1 MLLFDVCRGGI
12 AFCCCSFLV
21 PAISSPGPGWL
32 STQGLIKMAANRA
45 RGVGDHWNI
54 AASPS
59 FHFSIQNQQSEFIP
73 HTVPWLCISPYV
85 KWPTRNRN
93 RPLPKG
99 VSKSTPIVVMGG
111 LPWKPI
117 PVYVYYGTRR
127 ALLNHGL
134 SEKHLSR
141 LILRAL
147 GYRLS
152 YMSLANWR
160 WRSRP
165 AGRCLKDWHESESQ
179 SWRGHPRLHR
189 RICPGQTTRLIND
202 NSAARIHYN
211 LVIMAHRHPH
221 PDANPFRLSLK
232 YSIQNFFKPESLQK
246 KLEPYS
252 RPLNR
257 QNTHNYHWHQLT
269 EIPHSSEDVR
279 KANAYSYRIL
289 NGPRN
294 FLRMNTT
301 WGSCMTYLSIE
312 LIAPAVRRLLHQPLH
327 PRIRSRYYS
336 STDVQRSASRP
347 SSTLLLPCSAC
358 FSGRGHI
365 YRGGRKGI
373 FGACGAQKVRMQARE
388 I

>member
-1 MLLFDVCRGGI
+1 MPELAGVHKIMQAELISRQGNPQIELGCWRSLTRHI
-12 AFCCCSFLV
+12 RSLCPEHSFPHPESTV
-21 PAISSPGPGWL
+21 RIHSTHCISS
-32 STQGLIKMAANRA
+32 
-45 RGVGDHWNI
+45 
-54 AASPS
+54 
-59 FHFSIQNQQSEFIP
+59 
-73 HTVPWLCISPYV
+73 YV
-85 KWPTRNRN
+85 KWLHRSVQGTD
-93 RPLPKG
+93 LCQKEFQ
-99 VSKSTPIVVMGG
+99 KSTPIVVMDG

-117 PVYVYYGTRR
+117 PVYVYYGARR

-152 YMSLANWR
+152 YMSLANR
-160 WRSRP
+160 RCRSRP
-165 AGRCLKDWHESESQ
+165 AGRCLKDWHESEPQ

-189 RICPGQTTRLIND
+189 WICPGQTTRLIIND

-211 LVIMAHRHPH
+211 LVIMDRYDNPD
-221 PDANPFRLSLK
+221 PDANPFRPSLK
-232 YSIQNFFKPESLQK
+232 YSIQNFFKPDSLK
-246 KLEPYS
+246 NKLKSYS
-252 RPLNR
+252 RPLNH
-257 QNTHNYHWHQLT
+257 QNTHNYHWHPLT
-269 EIPHSSEDVR
+269 EILHSSEEVR

-294 FLRMNTT
+294 LWMNTT

-365 YRGGRKGI
+365 YQGGRKGI